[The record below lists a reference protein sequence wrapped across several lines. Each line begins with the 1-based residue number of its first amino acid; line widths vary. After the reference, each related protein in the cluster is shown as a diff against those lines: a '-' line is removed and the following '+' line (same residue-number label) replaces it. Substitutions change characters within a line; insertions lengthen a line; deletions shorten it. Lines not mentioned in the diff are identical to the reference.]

1 MNRIFIFTGFDGT
14 SPLDDERHLQ
24 HWHTTFRIRTI
35 HGNYAGPFN
44 VTQTSCYYCLATTSV
59 PPRSST
65 LLRKPHQP
73 ICFLNVP
80 NCGLAVHY
88 TSTLGSYSM
97 STKVEVSIC
106 PMGAAMRLQRS
117 VIGVKL
123 LRCISSPTML
133 YLAPW
138 ATVTLPSTL
147 VISLCRPNIYQ
158 YGRYR
163 FHDRESV
170 ISKTGDVC

>member
-1 MNRIFIFTGFDGT
+1 MNRIFIFTGFDGIL
-14 SPLDDERHLQ
+14 PLDDERHLQ
-24 HWHTTFRIRTI
+24 HCHPTFRIRTI
-35 HGNYAGPFN
+35 HGYYVGPFN

-80 NCGLAVHY
+80 HCVHH
-88 TSTLGSYSM
+88 TPTVGSYSM

-106 PMGAAMRLQRS
+106 PMGTAMRLQRS
-117 VIGVKL
+117 VIGVKF
-123 LRCISSPTML
+123 LRSIASPIML

-138 ATVTLPSTL
+138 ATVSLPFTF
-147 VISLCRPNIYQ
+147 VISLCRPNRYQ
-158 YGRYR
+158 HG
-163 FHDRESV
+163 
-170 ISKTGDVC
+170 